1 LFLSE
6 IGIFLLKLNYKKM
19 TNQFIFNEALKLALD
34 GRTNKWLCDK
44 TGISPSELSRIVSG
58 KLIPSDRQKKKIE
71 EIFPSL
77 KQN

>member
-1 LFLSE
+1 M
-6 IGIFLLKLNYKKM
+6 LKLNYKKM
-19 TNQFIFNEALKLALD
+19 TKQFIFNEALKLALD

-44 TGISPSELSRIVSG
+44 TGISSSEISRIVSG